1 MSDQNTEPTP
11 RDILLVHLAEQKDI
25 EFKMEDLESDANTVA
40 KQILGQMA
48 TSKDLET
55 VESIVRIISKL
66 PNYDK
71 LVEGVKEQVDLP
83 DTEAFIAGSAAW
95 FRRLMGISG

>member
-1 MSDQNTEPTP
+1 MSDIKPELTP
-11 RDILLVHLAEQKDI
+11 RDVLLLHLAEQKDI
-25 EFKMEDLESDANTVA
+25 EFKMEDLGSDANTVA

-48 TSKDLET
+48 TPKDLET

-71 LVEGVKEQVDLP
+71 LVEGIKEQVDLP
-83 DTEAFIAGSAAW
+83 DAEAFIAGSAAW
-95 FRRLMGISG
+95 FRRMMGISG